1 MLYYLD
7 GDIFESPAKVLV
19 NAVNTVGVMG
29 KGIAKDFKAI
39 YPEMFAQYQ
48 NFCET
53 GRLTIGKLWLYKTPN
68 KWVLNFPTKEDWR
81 NPSRPEYIEK
91 GLRKFVDV
99 YAAQG
104 ISSIAFPRIGC
115 GHGELDWSKTVEPLI
130 RKYLHGLPIDIFVYS
145 RPSPVLPE
153 HRNIEA
159 MKRWLRSEPQS
170 LSFRQVWDDLAEL
183 SASRHRWRTENSEE
197 FRVEVTSDDFRILPA
212 SSASTGWRALV
223 EALRAIATRLGPRVL
238 GSREIAVPKE
248 ALLDFWQAFRV
259 SGFVE
264 ARTMPDGLDAIV
276 SYLYPVLSG
285 LPYIR
290 PATLAAGSEVSSP
303 IPALRLY
310 PLAFQQKTAV
320 VVDEEALKRA

>member
-19 NAVNTVGVMG
+19 NAVNTVGIMG

-48 NFCET
+48 IFCET

-81 NPSRPEYIEK
+81 NPSRADYIEK

-130 RKYLHGLPIDIFVYS
+130 RKYLHDLPIDIFLYS

-153 HRNIEA
+153 HRNVDA
-159 MKRWLRSEPQS
+159 MKLWLRSEPQS
-170 LSFRQVWDDLAEL
+170 LSFTQVWEDLAEL
-183 SASRHRWRTENSEE
+183 SSSTPRLTTASG
-197 FRVEVTSDDFRILPA
+197 DDFQFKVSSEDLRILPA
-212 SSASTGWRALV
+212 APASSRWAAIL
-223 EALRAIATRLGPRVL
+223 EALRRVIATLGPRVL
-238 GSREIAVPKE
+238 GSREISVPRE
-248 ALLDFWQAFRV
+248 ALLDFWQGFRV
-259 SGFVE
+259 AGFVE
-264 ARTMPDGLDAIV
+264 ARTMPDGLDAIA
-276 SYLYPVLSG
+276 SYLYPILSS

-290 PATLAAGSEVSSP
+290 PVSITTGSEASP
-303 IPALRLY
+303 PHPALRLY
-310 PLAFQQKTAV
+310 PQAFQQRLVA